1 MFPIE
6 KYKFIVLEDSK
17 KVIAL
22 STYGDKT
29 VRGVAVCSDTD
40 TFDVQKGKELAAA
53 RCALKVAQKRLKRAN
68 DEYKFSTEIRE
79 IWTKQIEKNVKFMND
94 ASTQFE
100 EAVDHLH
107 SLLLTM

>member
-6 KYKFIVLEDSK
+6 KYKFIILEKDR

-22 STYGDKT
+22 STYAGRT
-29 VRGVAVCSDTD
+29 VRGVAVCAEND

-53 RCALKVAQKRLKRAN
+53 RCALKVAQKRLNRAN
-68 DEYKFSTEIRE
+68 DAYELSSKIRE
-79 IWTKQIEKNVKFMND
+79 IWDKHVEKDVQFMND
-94 ASTQFE
+94 ASAQFE
-100 EAVDHLH
+100 EAVDNLH